1 VVYFNAKVRTE
12 VAARRVVGTR
22 KLPATV
28 SDFGISTPPPKDFQ
42 FQVEHSLVFPSFYTI
57 VVYTVHRLHCIYL
70 HYVSIALCRDCRLRI
85 GLSVAGS
92 NCSSLRGTTAVAFQ
106 LLPLLLVGGWLP
118 TTSLL

>member
-1 VVYFNAKVRTE
+1 
-12 VAARRVVGTR
+12 VAGTR

-42 FQVEHSLVFPSFYTI
+42 FQVGLSLVFPSLYTI
-57 VVYTVHRLHCIYL
+57 VVYTVHCLHCIYL
-70 HYVSIALCRDCRLRI
+70 HYVSIASCRDCRLRI

-118 TTSLL
+118 ATSLL